1 MGTSRRSVVVVGGG
15 AGGLGGAVG
24 GNSVVEINIGVVSSV
39 LDSIPDPPPS
49 NSKSSSSG
57 FSGTAKNR
65 RHYVTVYLYLFGN
78 HMQNPSFGTITG

>member
-1 MGTSRRSVVVVGGG
+1 MAVVGGG

-57 FSGTAKNR
+57 FGGTTKNR
-65 RHYVTVYLYLFGN
+65 RHYVTVYLYLFAN
-78 HMQNPSFGTITG
+78 HMQITSLVL

>member
-1 MGTSRRSVVVVGGG
+1 MVVVGGG

-24 GNSVVEINIGVVSSV
+24 GNRVVEMNIGVVSSV

-57 FSGTAKNR
+57 FGGTTKNR
-65 RHYVTVYLYLFGN
+65 HRLEI
-78 HMQNPSFGTITG
+78 TIYHNQCYCLSVPVG

>member
-57 FSGTAKNR
+57 FGGTTKNR
-65 RHYVTVYLYLFGN
+65 HRLEI
-78 HMQNPSFGTITG
+78 TIYHKQCYCISAIVW